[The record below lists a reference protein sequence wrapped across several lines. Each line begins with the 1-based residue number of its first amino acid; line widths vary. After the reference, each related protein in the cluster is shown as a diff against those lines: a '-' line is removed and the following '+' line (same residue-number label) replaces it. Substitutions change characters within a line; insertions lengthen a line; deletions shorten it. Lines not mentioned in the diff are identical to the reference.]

1 MPRLFLLVSVSGEVK
16 RIVSS
21 PEQTYLISAYSEDK
35 KVFGSLGNMNE
46 QQYRKVLEGSK
57 VTKEQLENPIHSGQS
72 GKLGGDGLFFSEEE
86 INGIGIVHGE
96 HRRYRG

>member
-1 MPRLFLLVSVSGEVK
+1 MSVSGEVK

-57 VTKEQLENPIHSGQS
+57 VTKEQLEDPIHSGQS
-72 GKLGGDGLFFSEEE
+72 GKLGGDGLFFQKRRSTRSGLFMANTE
-86 INGIGIVHGE
+86 GIVDS
-96 HRRYRG
+96 